1 MKLSVIIPVYNCAQ
15 YLERCLDSVLSQR
28 LDAGDELQ
36 IITVD
41 DGSTDGSDAILDRY
55 ANQNSN
61 IQVIHQT
68 NQGVSAARNHALDM
82 AEGDYIHFMDSDDF
96 LLYDNCY
103 KVLLDILKQATTPI
117 DILRFNMV
125 RFFESNEVIKKRF
138 YNLDN
143 IKVEFDGSG
152 LQLCKEI
159 DFVGYACTS
168 LSRRCLIE
176 ELNLRF
182 NTNIAISE
190 DTVFNLELNRQASR
204 VIIINANI
212 YGYFLNSGSATF
224 NIDKK
229 RLKSAIDNLF
239 VTIPVMVGVL
249 DKYNN
254 PELKAGK
261 IAFFGK
267 SIAKRLLNSN
277 LSWKQTR
284 DYIKKGFYYG
294 YFPIGGSSI
303 GKYTRFLNWLL
314 KRPVLFWLMSF
325 PFRYIFLKMIKP
337 RLLRNG

>member
-1 MKLSVIIPVYNCAQ
+1 M
-15 YLERCLDSVLSQR
+15 DSVLRQR
-28 LDAGDELQ
+28 LDDGDELQ

-41 DGSTDGSDAILDRY
+41 DGSTDGSGAILDRY
-55 ANQNSN
+55 ANEHGH
-61 IQVIHQT
+61 IQVIHQL
-68 NQGVSAARNHALDM
+68 NQGVSAARNHALDV
-82 AEGDYIHFMDSDDF
+82 ATGDYIHFVDGDDF

-125 RFFESNEVIKKRF
+125 RFFESHEVIKDRY

-152 LQLCKEI
+152 IQLCQETN
-159 DFVGYACTS
+159 FVGYAWAS
-168 LSRRCLIE
+168 LSRRSLIQ

-182 NTNIAISE
+182 NTDIAISE
-190 DTVFNLELNRQASR
+190 DTVFNLELNRIASR
-204 VIIINANI
+204 VMIINANI

-224 NIDKK
+224 TTNKK

-239 VTIPVMVGVL
+239 VTMPVLIGVL

-254 PELKAGK
+254 PELKTGK

-267 SIAKRLLNSN
+267 AIAKRLMNSN
-277 LSWKQTR
+277 LSWRLTH
-284 DYIKKGFYYG
+284 DYIKKGFHYG
-294 YFPIGGSSI
+294 YFPIEGI
-303 GKYTRFLNWLL
+303 GRYTRFLNWLL

-337 RLLRNG
+337 RLLKNG